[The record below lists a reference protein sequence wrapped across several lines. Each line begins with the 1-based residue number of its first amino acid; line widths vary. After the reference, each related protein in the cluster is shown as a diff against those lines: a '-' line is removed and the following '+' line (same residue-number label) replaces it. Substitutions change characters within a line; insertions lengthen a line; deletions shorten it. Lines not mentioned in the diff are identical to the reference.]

1 MPGIAVF
8 LFQKSGCIRCAWL
21 SLIKA
26 ENPSTAPGGNA
37 AIAENLVNFSLWK
50 HKRAG
55 LLRLL
60 GISKDIQLIISV
72 W

>member
-8 LFQKSGCIRCAWL
+8 LFQKFGGIRCAWL
-21 SLIKA
+21 VLIKA
-26 ENPSTAPGGNA
+26 ENPTTASSCNA

-60 GISKDIQLIISV
+60 GVSKDIQLIISV

>member
-8 LFQKSGCIRCAWL
+8 LFQKFGGICCARL
-21 SLIKA
+21 VLIKA
-26 ENPSTAPGGNA
+26 ENPPTAPSGNA
-37 AIAENLVNFSLWK
+37 AIAENLVNFSLWE

-60 GISKDIQLIISV
+60 CVSKDIQLIISV

>member
-1 MPGIAVF
+1 MSRIAVF
-8 LFQKSGCIRCAWL
+8 LFQKFGSIRCAWL

-26 ENPSTAPGGNA
+26 ENPSTAPGGDA
-37 AIAENLVNFSLWK
+37 APAENLVNFSLRNR
-50 HKRAG
+50 KRAG

-60 GISKDIQLIISV
+60 GVSKDIQLIISV